1 MNKFLM
7 IIILYFVQLK
17 KFINKII
24 QIIHN
29 LAVVLSVLILLISYV
44 LQFYPSEDKTGYKI

>member
-1 MNKFLM
+1 M

-29 LAVVLSVLILLISYV
+29 LAVVLSVLILLVSYV

>member
-29 LAVVLSVLILLISYV
+29 LAVVLSVLILLVSYV